1 MSTILQYV
9 FANGDV
15 VQIEVEDSFATVI
28 HADRRKEQSFARK
41 VRRHE
46 ARLENFL
53 YEDCK
58 YFSDE
63 DSPERLLIRKEVNEA
78 ISEEIENMST
88 VHKRRLLMYLDGL
101 TYGEIARKENVSIGA
116 VAHSMMKAARKNQE
130 LLLL

>member
-28 HADRRKEQSFARK
+28 HADRRKEQSYARK

-46 ARLENFL
+46 ARLENFS
-53 YEDCK
+53 YEDRK

-63 DSPERLLIRKEVNEA
+63 DSPERLLIRKEENEA

-88 VHKRRLLMYLDGL
+88 IHKRRLLMYLDGL
-101 TYGEIARKENVSIGA
+101 TYEEIAKRENVTVGA
-116 VAHSMMKAARKNQE
+116 VAYSMKAARKK
-130 LLLL
+130 

>member
-28 HADRRKEQSFARK
+28 HADRRKEQSYARK

-46 ARLENFL
+46 ARLENFS
-53 YEDCK
+53 YEDRK

-63 DSPERLLIRKEVNEA
+63 DSPERLLIRKEENEA

-101 TYGEIARKENVSIGA
+101 TYEEIAKRENVTVGA
-116 VAHSMMKAARKNQE
+116 VAYSMKAARKKIKE
-130 LLLL
+130 LL

>member
-28 HADRRKEQSFARK
+28 HADRRKEQSYARK
-41 VRRHE
+41 IRRHE
-46 ARLENFL
+46 ARLENFS
-53 YEDCK
+53 YEDRK

-63 DSPERLLIRKEVNEA
+63 DSPERLLIRKEENEA

-101 TYGEIARKENVSIGA
+101 TYEEIAKRENVTVGA
-116 VAHSMMKAARKNQE
+116 VAYSMKAARKKIKE
-130 LLLL
+130 LL

>member
-28 HADRRKEQSFARK
+28 HADRRKEQSYARK

-46 ARLENFL
+46 ARLENFS
-53 YEDCK
+53 YEDRK

-63 DSPERLLIRKEVNEA
+63 DSPERLLIRKEENEA

-101 TYGEIARKENVSIGA
+101 TYEEIAKKENVTVGA
-116 VAHSMMKAARKNQE
+116 VAYSMKAARKKIKE
-130 LLLL
+130 LL